1 MSPFRRREK
10 SGLVKKLDS
19 LLAPVIKNL
28 DIEDGVRF
36 AGIRKNWRLLFQ
48 KPLTY
53 HAAPSVFSEG
63 ELVLNVDSPAWLQEL
78 KFFTGDIIKKL
89 SPFGV
94 RTIRLRLG
102 KVSSNRKESI
112 SVEEG
117 ARQTAPGQFA
127 PEEIAYIQQA
137 VSGIYDEELRGTV
150 RAAIEKAISSGGT
163 KIK

>member
-1 MSPFRRREK
+1 MSPFRRRKK
-10 SGLVKKLDS
+10 SGLVRKLDS

-36 AGIRKNWRLLFQ
+36 AGIKKNWQLLFQ

-53 HAAPSVFSEG
+53 HAAPSVLSEG
-63 ELVLNVDSPAWLQEL
+63 ELLLNVDSPAWLQEL
-78 KFFTGDIIKKL
+78 KFFTGDIVRKL

-102 KVSSNRKESI
+102 KVSSTLQESLP
-112 SVEEG
+112 VKEG
-117 ARQTAPGQFA
+117 ARRAAPVRFS
-127 PEEIAYIQQA
+127 PEETAYIQQA
-137 VSGIYDEELRGTV
+137 VSGIYDEELKGTV

>member
-1 MSPFRRREK
+1 MSPFRRCEK
-10 SGLVKKLDS
+10 SGLVKKIDS

-36 AGIRKNWRLLFQ
+36 AGIRKNWQLLFK

-53 HAAPSVFSEG
+53 HAAPSVLSGG

-102 KVSSNRKESI
+102 KVKESI
-112 SVEEG
+112 SVEQG
-117 ARQTAPGQFA
+117 ARRSAPVQFT
-127 PEEIAYIQQA
+127 PEEIDYIQQT
-137 VSGIYDEELRGTV
+137 VSGVYDEELRGTI

>member
-28 DIEDGVRF
+28 EIEDGVRF
-36 AGIRKNWRLLFQ
+36 AGIRKNWQLLF
-48 KPLTY
+48 KRPLTY
-53 HAAPSVFSEG
+53 HAAPSVLSEG

-102 KVSSNRKESI
+102 KVSSNLKESI

-117 ARQTAPGQFA
+117 ARRAAPVQFT
-127 PEEIAYIQQA
+127 PEEIEYIQQT
-137 VSGIYDEELRGTV
+137 VSGIYDDELRGTI

>member
-36 AGIRKNWRLLFQ
+36 AGIRKNWLLLFQ

-53 HAAPSVFSEG
+53 HAAPSVLSEG

-78 KFFTGDIIKKL
+78 KFFTGDIVRKL

-102 KVSSNRKESI
+102 RVSSDLKERR
-112 SVEEG
+112 SVKEG
-117 ARQTAPGQFA
+117 ARRTAPVQLT
-127 PEEIAYIQQA
+127 PEETEYIRHTVA
-137 VSGIYDEELRGTV
+137 GICDEELRVTI

-163 KIK
+163 KIN